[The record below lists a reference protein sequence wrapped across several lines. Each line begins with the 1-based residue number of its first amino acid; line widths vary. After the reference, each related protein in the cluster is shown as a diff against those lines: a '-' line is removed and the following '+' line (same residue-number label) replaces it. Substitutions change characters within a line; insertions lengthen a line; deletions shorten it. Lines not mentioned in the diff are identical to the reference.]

1 MARSIT
7 TILAAMDAEQAAQT
21 GLSGLN
27 STSNSAI
34 YTLWKYIVASQ
45 MFLQET
51 LWDIFKVDLETIA
64 SKSPVGSAQWL
75 QDKVFKFQYSATT
88 PQVTQLIDFVP
99 TYPTVDETLRII
111 TRCSIKTSSV
121 NTVDI
126 KVAKSEPPVIL
137 TTPELNS
144 LVGYISQTGDGT
156 VAGSGVGIG
165 FAGIYYNV
173 KSYTADKLYLNA
185 TITYAGQYAS
195 TITANVLTAIYNY
208 LANIPFDS
216 NVKVISLVDAI
227 QSVQGV
233 TDVVVKDMA
242 IRADTT
248 AFTSKTYLVQSSATI
263 SSYLPTFAG
272 YIVEET
278 TSGETFT
285 DKLIFVAQ

>member
-34 YTLWKYIVASQ
+34 YTLWKYIVAAQ

-64 SKSPVGSAQWL
+64 SKSPVGSAQWI

-99 TYPTVDETLRII
+99 SYPTIDETLRII
-111 TRCSIKTSSV
+111 TRCSVKTSAI

-173 KSYTADKLYLNA
+173 KSYTADKLYLSA

-195 TITANVLTAIYNY
+195 TISANVLTAINTYM
-208 LANIPFDS
+208 ANIPFDS
-216 NVKVISLVDAI
+216 NVKVVSLVDAI
-227 QSVQGV
+227 QSVVGV
-233 TDVVVKDMA
+233 TDVVINDMA
-242 IRADTT
+242 IREDTT
-248 AFTSKTYLVQSSATI
+248 SFINKTYLVQSNTTLA
-263 SSYLPTFAG
+263 SYIPTYAG

-278 TSGETFT
+278 TSGQTFT
-285 DKLIFVAQ
+285 DKLTFVAQ

>member
-75 QDKVFKFQYSATT
+75 QDKVFKFQYSPTT

-99 TYPTVDETLRII
+99 IYPTVDETLRII